1 MKLAVLGAAVLWGT
15 AGTAGLLVSGV
26 DPISVAAARLVVGGL
41 VLVAIATVTTA
52 VTAGGTGTLTAAVT
66 RTLTGAVTRTPT
78 RTPTEVGATVA
89 GRPPEG
95 PAVRVP
101 ARRGLLLAAALGVA
115 AYQLCYFAAISRT
128 GVAVGTVV
136 AIGSGPVFTGLLS
149 WALDRVPPTRRWAGA
164 TAAAVAGC
172 AVLTGGGGQVRADG
186 VLLALLGGLLY
197 AFYAVAAARVIGS
210 GASSDAVMGAL
221 FGGAGLVMLPVLL
234 WTGAGWLAEPRGL
247 LAALYLGCATTALAY
262 VLYGRGLRTT
272 PVATA
277 ATLALAEPAV
287 AALLGVAVL
296 GERLTPVSAAGL
308 LLLGAGLV
316 AAALPER
323 RTPVRPGGGAA
334 VPAPG
339 GGAAASAPGGGAAAS
354 APGGGA
360 AASAPGG

>member
-41 VLVAIATVTTA
+41 VLVATA
-52 VTAGGTGTLTAAVT
+52 VATAAVT
-66 RTLTGAVTRTPT
+66 AD
-78 RTPTEVGATVA
+78 
-89 GRPPEG
+89 G
-95 PAVRVP
+95 PAVRVS

-149 WALDRVPPTRRWAGA
+149 WALDRVAPTRRWAGA

-210 GASSDAVMGAL
+210 GVSSDTVMGAL

-296 GERLTPVSAAGL
+296 GERFTPVSAAGL

-323 RTPVRPGGGAA
+323 RAPVRPTGAA
-334 VPAPG
+334 VASVPG
-339 GGAAASAPGGGAAAS
+339 GALADDVRTAGPGS
-354 APGGGA
+354 RQ
-360 AASAPGG
+360 